1 MISVRKSRPT
11 SGCSR
16 IATARFFKHFLLA
29 KLAYNGA
36 NRAGPQSAEPR
47 ALGSEVQVKHK
58 QGKVKLMDKISLPDI
73 NKTSHRDFFI
83 SPENFQLAWERV
95 RYFDRSDSRDW
106 LGLKVFAANRDHNLE
121 ILRQSIIH
129 KTFEAS
135 SPEIKYFPKQSQTLR
150 PMAVLPI
157 KDRVAFQAIANVVAE
172 FGRSTLSLA
181 ANRQS
186 FANVLRPP
194 EIIQMFSPW
203 KEQYSAFQAKYGEL
217 IDEGNSW
224 VVETD
229 IAAFYETI
237 DHSKLFETLLNGN
250 FLDEVVLEYLKTY
263 LPVWASVKKGQ
274 KSPRGVPQGCLSS
287 DLLANVCLAE
297 LDTELAT
304 REYHY
309 LRYVDDIRLVADKK
323 DKVQRGLIFL
333 DRNLKALGLLLQTK
347 KTVVRSI
354 TSKESEFDR
363 LSSVLSDLDRRYKE
377 KMVIAKTGE
386 TDTLSE
392 PSLHDIA
399 GQGFDFDPDQP
410 IEASPENP
418 DVQNDLSILFW
429 RAVSELGNNP
439 YAERHMRYCLWRLSS
454 DDSVRDF
461 VVQNLLERPWI
472 TNLFCFY
479 LSKCQLSEDN
489 LKSLHAIISD
499 HNVYDS
505 VVAGIIDMLH
515 KKGVSL
521 RQHHGQ
527 FRRWLM
533 NSERDWVLLSVVATV
548 LGASTDNLTVLVKA
562 IENPSVNPIV
572 RRSSLIQ
579 ASKLAKNIHEA
590 IPILRLGVLD
600 NTPIVIDSALYLL
613 YVDWKLNIE
622 KLSLQ
627 ETQKPNE
634 YCLAIAKG
642 YDESLPQYQPC
653 YIRHVFA
660 KEYSVDFAMSFDFHS
675 ILNSDYD
682 RAAYFLW
689 QAQLSFLTNPSR
701 YVSQLDLFHEE
712 ILFPLLVDKLKWKP
726 NKEDLVK
733 VSLPDRM
740 TYLRNN
746 HVDVSVFAS
755 TILECH
761 TLRSGC
767 TEAHTRLDKVTD
779 ITSPVSWRQRNALK
793 KNLCGAYQ
801 ELSTWLIAN
810 P

>member
-1 MISVRKSRPT
+1 
-11 SGCSR
+11 
-16 IATARFFKHFLLA
+16 
-29 KLAYNGA
+29 
-36 NRAGPQSAEPR
+36 
-47 ALGSEVQVKHK
+47 LGSEVQVK
-58 QGKVKLMDKISLPDI
+58 QSEIISMYKISLPDI
-73 NKTSHRDFFI
+73 NKTSHRDFFT

-106 LGLKVFAANRDHNLE
+106 VGLKVFAANRDHNLE

-129 KTFEAS
+129 KTFEPS
-135 SPEIKYFPKQSQTLR
+135 PPEIKYFPKQSQTLR
-150 PMAVLPI
+150 PMAVLPT
-157 KDRVAFQAIANVVAE
+157 KDRVVFQAIVNVVAE
-172 FGRSTLSLA
+172 FGRSTLSLV

-217 IDEGNSW
+217 IDEGNTW

-237 DHSKLFETLLNGN
+237 DHSKLYETLRNGN
-250 FLDEVVLEYLKTY
+250 FLDDTVLEYLKTY

-274 KSPRGVPQGCLSS
+274 KSSRGVPQGCLSS

-323 DKVQRGLIFL
+323 DKVQRGLIYL

-354 TSKESEFDR
+354 MSKELEFDR

-377 KMVIAKTGE
+377 KMVISKTGE

-399 GQGFDFDPDQP
+399 GQGFDFDADQP
-410 IEASPENP
+410 TETPPENP
-418 DVQNDLSILFW
+418 DVQNELSILFW
-429 RAVSELGNNP
+429 QAVKELGDNP
-439 YAERHMRYCLWRLSS
+439 YAERHMRYCLWRLSP
-454 DDSVRDF
+454 DDSIRDF

-479 LSKCQLSEDN
+479 LSKCLLSEDN

-533 NSERDWVLLSVVATV
+533 NSERDWILLSVVATV

-579 ASKLAKNIHEA
+579 ASKLAKNTHEA
-590 IPILRLGVLD
+590 VPILRLGILD
-600 NTPIVIDSALYLL
+600 NTPIVIDTALYLL

-660 KEYSVDFAMSFDFHS
+660 KDYNVDFTMSFDFHS

-689 QAQLSFLTNPSR
+689 QAQLSFLINPSR

-726 NKEDLVK
+726 NKQDLAK

-746 HVDVSVFAS
+746 HEYVSVFAS

-761 TLRSGC
+761 TLRSSC

>member
-1 MISVRKSRPT
+1 M
-11 SGCSR
+11 
-16 IATARFFKHFLLA
+16 
-29 KLAYNGA
+29 Y
-36 NRAGPQSAEPR
+36 
-47 ALGSEVQVKHK
+47 
-58 QGKVKLMDKISLPDI
+58 KISLPDI

-106 LGLKVFAANRDHNLE
+106 LGLKVFAANKDHNLE

-157 KDRVAFQAIANVVAE
+157 KDRVIFQAIANVVAE

-274 KSPRGVPQGCLSS
+274 KSPRGIPQGCLSS

-377 KMVIAKTGE
+377 KIVIAKTGE

-410 IEASPENP
+410 IEAPPENP

-429 RAVSELGNNP
+429 RAVSELGSNP
-439 YAERHMRYCLWRLSS
+439 YAERHMRYCLWRLFP

-489 LKSLHAIISD
+489 LKFLHAIISD

-533 NSERDWVLLSVVATV
+533 NSERDWILLSVVATV

-562 IENPSVNPIV
+562 IENSSINPIV
-572 RRSSLIQ
+572 RRSALIQ
-579 ASKLAKNIHEA
+579 ASKLAKNIHEV
-590 IPILRLGVLD
+590 IPILRFGILD
-600 NTPIVIDSALYLL
+600 STPIVVDSALYLL
-613 YVDWKLNIE
+613 YVDWGLSIE

-627 ETQKPNE
+627 EIQKPTD

-642 YDESLPQYQPC
+642 YDASLPHYQPC
-653 YIRHVFA
+653 YIRHIFA
-660 KEYSVDFAMSFDFHS
+660 REYNVDFSTSFDFHS
-675 ILNSDYD
+675 VLNSDYE
-682 RAAYFLW
+682 RAANFLW
-689 QAQLSFLTNPSR
+689 QAQISYLSNPSR

-712 ILFPLLVDKLKWKP
+712 ILFPLLVDKLKWKSS
-726 NKEDLVK
+726 KQDLAQ

-740 TYLRNN
+740 IYLRNK
-746 HVDVSVFAS
+746 HESMSVFAGA
-755 TILECH
+755 ILECH
-761 TLRSGC
+761 RLRSSC

-779 ITSPVSWRQRNALK
+779 ITSPVTWRQRNEMK

-801 ELSTWLIAN
+801 ELSTWLITN

>member
-1 MISVRKSRPT
+1 M
-11 SGCSR
+11 
-16 IATARFFKHFLLA
+16 
-29 KLAYNGA
+29 Y
-36 NRAGPQSAEPR
+36 
-47 ALGSEVQVKHK
+47 
-58 QGKVKLMDKISLPDI
+58 KISLPDI

-106 LGLKVFAANRDHNLE
+106 LGLKVFAANKDHNLE

-157 KDRVAFQAIANVVAE
+157 KDRVIFQAIANVVAE

-274 KSPRGVPQGCLSS
+274 KSPRGIPQGCLSS

-410 IEASPENP
+410 TEAPPENP
-418 DVQNDLSILFW
+418 DVQNDLSTLFW

-439 YAERHMRYCLWRLSS
+439 YAERHMRYCLWRLSP

-489 LKSLHAIISD
+489 LKFLHAIISD

-533 NSERDWVLLSVVATV
+533 NSERDWILLSVVATV

-562 IENPSVNPIV
+562 IENSSINPIV
-572 RRSSLIQ
+572 RRSALIQ
-579 ASKLAKNIHEA
+579 ASKLAKNIHEV
-590 IPILRLGVLD
+590 IPILRFGILD
-600 NTPIVIDSALYLL
+600 STPIVIDSALYLL
-613 YVDWKLNIE
+613 YVDWGLSIE

-627 ETQKPNE
+627 EIQKPTD

-642 YDESLPQYQPC
+642 YDASLPHYQPC
-653 YIRHVFA
+653 YIRHIFA
-660 KEYSVDFAMSFDFHS
+660 KEYNVDFSASFDFHS
-675 ILNSDYD
+675 ILNSDYE
-682 RAAYFLW
+682 RAANFLW
-689 QAQLSFLTNPSR
+689 QAQISYLSNPSR

-726 NKEDLVK
+726 NKQDLAK

-746 HVDVSVFAS
+746 HENISVFAS
-755 TILECH
+755 AILECH
-761 TLRSGC
+761 RLRSSC

-779 ITSPVSWRQRNALK
+779 ITSPVTWRQRNEMK